1 MTSALP
7 NPFQPG
13 GFIILKS
20 ERGPC
25 LAADP
30 TNGAVVMSATASP
43 MAVAASWQIADANQ
57 SVTYNGQTLA
67 GVYLVVLD
75 GNLTARLLS
84 GDPAT
89 QQVTLVASPTPN
101 GGMVWFPAPVA
112 NGGHYCL
119 ACSPGPGASSP
130 VWLVSQAGDDLFM
143 PSLSPHSAVNPGGLT
158 TDSLWRAEPS
168 PFVTPP

>member
-1 MTSALP
+1 MTSTPP

-13 GFIILKS
+13 GFILLKS
-20 ERGPC
+20 ERGSC

-30 TNGAVVMSATASP
+30 TNGALIMSASASP
-43 MAVAASWQIADANQ
+43 MAVAASWQVADASQ

-67 GVYLVVLD
+67 GVYLIVLD

-101 GGMVWFPAPVA
+101 GGTVWFPAPVA
-112 NGGHYCL
+112 NGEQYCL
-119 ACSPGPGASSP
+119 ACSPGPGATSP
-130 VWLVSQAGDDLFM
+130 VWLVSQDGHNLFT
-143 PSLSPHSAVNPGGLT
+143 PSLSPHSALNPLGLT
-158 TDSLWRAEPS
+158 TDSLWRAEAS
-168 PFVTPP
+168 PFLTRP